1 VDSTVSHV
9 LVSTEGRERLAVRT
23 LKYLQAVAS
32 GLLVVSEQ
40 WVLECLRDSSA
51 LGRALDWEVRDEE
64 LEGEEGPRR
73 AREGRQGQEAALL
86 QGFEVLV
93 AGDLEGLARGA
104 VEDLLA
110 RVGARAVTDLGSFS
124 FSGGVTRLSLVDSQE
139 AMEGREREVLQ
150 LLRAYKVATVEKDWL
165 LDTICSHQVR
175 PIAGRSR
182 RQG

>member
-1 VDSTVSHV
+1 MREPVDTSSWRFAMREEVDTSTWRFVLSNLSPKAKSVVPGWVSSLACLGLHPRVDSTVSHV
-9 LVSTEGRERLAVRT
+9 LVSTEGEERLAVRT

-93 AGDLEGLARGA
+93 AADLDGLARGA
-104 VEDLLA
+104 IEDLLA
-110 RVGARAVTDLGSFS
+110 RVGGKLVTDLGSFS
-124 FSGGVTRLSLVDSQE
+124 AEGVTR
-139 AMEGREREVLQ
+139 
-150 LLRAYKVATVEKDWL
+150 
-165 LDTICSHQVR
+165 
-175 PIAGRSR
+175 
-182 RQG
+182 QG